1 VLSGE
6 EKTGVSRDYQR
17 HCWCALCY
25 ILVDGIVLEAEAR
38 MKNKNRWSE
47 WWREFLGFSADP
59 YCHATE
65 ILSERYLEKSQH
77 MARFTQHAERMQYPQ
92 FRKKLLE
99 IAEDEKKHLESLA
112 EKINTLGDRLPN
124 VPPVTEGTKNSW
136 QYLLEDLTEEQ
147 RSAPELLEQAQS
159 LREQFPD
166 IAEMLER
173 IYRDGVK
180 HREAIRDMLMKSD
193 PQSLSSWLA

>member
-1 VLSGE
+1 
-6 EKTGVSRDYQR
+6 
-17 HCWCALCY
+17 
-25 ILVDGIVLEAEAR
+25 

-136 QYLLEDLTEEQ
+136 QYLLEDLTEAQ